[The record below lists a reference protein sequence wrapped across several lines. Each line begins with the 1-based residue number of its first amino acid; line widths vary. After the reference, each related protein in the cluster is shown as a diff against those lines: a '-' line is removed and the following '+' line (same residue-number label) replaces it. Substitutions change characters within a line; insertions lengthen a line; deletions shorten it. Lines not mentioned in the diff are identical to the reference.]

1 MFEKNSIWEDYDT
14 AKMSNKAW
22 CSKIRVNLN
31 LTKQYSLDAI
41 NNGSDID
48 ADVVPIGRDLTSEMV
63 LIF

>member
-1 MFEKNSIWEDYDT
+1 
-14 AKMSNKAW
+14 MSNKAW
-22 CSKIRVNLN
+22 CSKIRVN